1 MKFETRSKGK
11 REEENEK
18 IFNEDGS
25 INYDYLRKSKIKVD
39 PVNRIV
45 PVIVTVCIAI
55 FANWLL
61 LPAWNIHSEGFWAYW
76 IFIIFVAANAVFMTD
91 IILDK
96 GIQRDISILIK
107 ICCVLLIIIIILSLA
122 SSKIFNAIDY
132 SNLIE
137 IKEGNFGDEIQSIS
151 TAKEAKEFPMLDVET
166 AQKLG
171 DRSLSEIDKVSQFEV
186 NGEYNLITYNNKQY
200 RLSPLEYSSIF
211 RAMNNESITGYVLVD
226 TETQESHLVQLDNEI
241 KYAPSDIFSQ
251 DLTRYLRKQYP
262 RYIFDKYQFDIDDN
276 GEAYYI
282 APVLEPTIG
291 FFGGK
296 IVQSFVIVNANTGEC
311 EEYSPEDLPEW
322 VDHAYSLD
330 YLMELAEIYYQ
341 YKGGFWNTIF
351 SKTNVRKISYSY
363 RGENISEEEEE
374 NRFVG
379 YNSIMTKD
387 GVQFFTCV
395 VSASNDESALGFILA
410 NCRTGEI
417 TYYDCA
423 GAEESTAQLQ
433 AESLYQNYGYTSS
446 YPLMVSVDGV
456 PTYAIS
462 LKDKSKINKA
472 YVMINV
478 ENYTLSASGETL
490 EDALLQYRKKI
501 FGEEGLTPED
511 LTGETSEGVE
521 TETKSKTGTITELYQ
536 AIQNNTTQFFF
547 VLEGDE
553 NLYISSI
560 SNNSRQVQ
568 MSVGDKVSIDYYMST
583 DEESVAIVSKIKIK

>member
-1 MKFETRSKGK
+1 MKFETK
-11 REEENEK
+11 
-18 IFNEDGS
+18 S
-25 INYDYLRKSKIKVD
+25 IVSRVVAGIITIL
-39 PVNRIV
+39 
-45 PVIVTVCIAI
+45 
-55 FANWLL
+55 FAVFLNWLC
-61 LPAWNIHSEGFWAYW
+61 LPAWNIRSGGFWWYW
-76 IFIIFVAANAVFMTD
+76 IAVGVFALISFAIAEFYIADDDFFIPT
-91 IILDK
+91 
-96 GIQRDISILIK
+96 
-107 ICCVLLIIIIILSLA
+107 IIIVIIVAVIIVVGTIGAIA
-122 SSKIFNAIDY
+122 SSKMVNAVKY

-137 IKEGNFGDEIQSIS
+137 IEEGNFEDEIQSVS
-151 TAKEAKEFPMLDVET
+151 TVEESREFPLLDVET

-171 DRSLSEIDKVSQFEV
+171 NRSLSEIDKVSQFEV
-186 NGEYNLITYNNKQY
+186 NGEYNLISYDEKQY
-200 RLSPLEYSSIF
+200 RLSPLEYNSIF
-211 RAMNNESITGYVLVD
+211 KALNNESIPGYVLVD
-226 TETQESHLVQLDNEI
+226 SESQESHLVQLDNEI

-251 DLTRYLRKQYP
+251 DLKRLLRGKYP
-262 RYIFDKYQFDIDDN
+262 SYIFDKYQFDIDDN

-282 APVLEPTIG
+282 APVVEPTIG

-311 EEYSPEDLPEW
+311 EEYAPEDLPEW

-330 YLMELAEIYYQ
+330 YLMGLAESYYQ

-351 SKTNVRKISYSY
+351 SKTNVREISYSY
-363 RGENISEEEEE
+363 RGENVNEDDDEDE
-374 NRFVG
+374 NEFVG

-395 VSASNDESALGFILA
+395 VSVSNDESALGFILA
-410 NCRTGEI
+410 NSKTGEI

-433 AESLYQNYGYTSS
+433 AESLYQNYGYKSS

-456 PTYAIS
+456 PTYVIS

-490 EDALLQYRKKI
+490 EDALLQYREKI

-511 LTGETSEGVE
+511 LTGETSEEVK
-521 TETKSKTGTITELYQ
+521 TETKSTTGTIAELYQ
-536 AIQNNTTQFFF
+536 ATQNGTTQFFL

-568 MSVGDKVSIDYYMST
+568 MAVGNNVSIEYYMSPN
-583 DEESVAIVSKIKIK
+583 EELVGIVSKIEIQ

>member
-1 MKFETRSKGK
+1 MKFETK
-11 REEENEK
+11 
-18 IFNEDGS
+18 S
-25 INYDYLRKSKIKVD
+25 IVSRVVAGIITIL
-39 PVNRIV
+39 
-45 PVIVTVCIAI
+45 
-55 FANWLL
+55 FAVFLNWLC
-61 LPAWNIHSEGFWAYW
+61 LPAWNIRSGGFWWYW
-76 IFIIFVAANAVFMTD
+76 IAVGVFALISFAIAEFYIADDDFFIPT
-91 IILDK
+91 
-96 GIQRDISILIK
+96 
-107 ICCVLLIIIIILSLA
+107 IIIVIIVAVIIVVGTIGAIA
-122 SSKIFNAIDY
+122 SSKMVNAVKY

-137 IKEGNFGDEIQSIS
+137 IEEGNFEDEIQSVS
-151 TAKEAKEFPMLDVET
+151 TVEESREFPLLDVET

-171 DRSLSEIDKVSQFEV
+171 NRSLSEIDKVSQFEV
-186 NGEYNLITYNNKQY
+186 NGEYNLISYDEKQY
-200 RLSPLEYSSIF
+200 RLSPLEYNSIF
-211 RAMNNESITGYVLVD
+211 KALNNESIPGYVLVD
-226 TETQESHLVQLDNEI
+226 SESQESHLVQLDNEI

-251 DLTRYLRKQYP
+251 DLKRLLRGKYP
-262 RYIFDKYQFDIDDN
+262 SYIFDKFQFDIDDN

-282 APVLEPTIG
+282 APVLKPTIG

-311 EEYSPEDLPEW
+311 EEYAPEDLPEW

-330 YLMELAEIYYQ
+330 YLMGLAEDL
-341 YKGGFWNTIF
+341 
-351 SKTNVRKISYSY
+351 NVNEDDDED
-363 RGENISEEEEE
+363 ENE
-374 NRFVG
+374 FVG

-395 VSASNDESALGFILA
+395 VSVSNDESALGFILA
-410 NCRTGEI
+410 NSKTGEI

-433 AESLYQNYGYTSS
+433 AESLYQNYGYKSS

-456 PTYAIS
+456 PTYVIS

-490 EDALLQYRKKI
+490 EDTLLQYREKI

-511 LTGETSEGVE
+511 LTGETSEEVK
-521 TETKSKTGTITELYQ
+521 TETKLATGTIAELYQ
-536 AIQNNTTQFFF
+536 ATQNGTTQFFF
-547 VLEGDE
+547 ILEGDE

-568 MSVGDKVSIDYYMST
+568 MSVGSSVSIDYYMSPN
-583 DEESVAIVSKIKIK
+583 EELVGIVSKIEIQ